1 MSHMEFIHLLGII
14 PGHLC
19 PAWNR
24 NVTWV
29 LNRRAMRKAA
39 GEVAVLVRFLA
50 RPTMLFDIYNSPLSM
65 GYIILNVLLPLL
77 FFTFLIFNI
86 INMIIKVYFMYGAPT
101 LL

>member
-24 NVTWV
+24 NVMWV
-29 LNRRAMRKAA
+29 LNRRAMRKAP

-50 RPTMLFDIYNSPLSM
+50 RPTMFFDFTIPPCKWDTLSLM
-65 GYIILNVLLPLL
+65 FYWHCY
-77 FFTFLIFNI
+77 FLHS
-86 INMIIKVYFMYGAPT
+86 
-101 LL
+101 